1 MITDIGIAYGLVA
14 LVNWRMFAG
23 ALFYDGFTSS
33 EWKPHLG
40 VSIVIGGLS
49 AAIWPVV
56 WGWEL
61 LALIFNVSKRISFWP
76 ERLTLGPERKYL
88 AHKREQE
95 HKERLRDVGMEP

>member
-23 ALFYDGFTSS
+23 VLFYFGFTSS
-33 EWKPHLG
+33 TWKPHLG
-40 VSIVIGGLS
+40 LSILIGGLG

-56 WGWEL
+56 WGSRL
-61 LALIFNVSKRISFWP
+61 LYCSKRFSFWP
-76 ERLTLGPERKYL
+76 ERLTIGPERKYL